1 MKLYQQSIILFG
13 MVIPVIIAAA
23 VVAGGYV
30 MKNKMAD
37 SFEIKKTHYRSH
49 HAARSEVA
57 KLEQA
62 VSGLRPHLERWDA
75 ALNKEIASEM
85 GTSLRE
91 ITAKMPDKEIQ
102 QTAFNPSANAGGL
115 GGAHPSTQVSIGF
128 RGTFRALQKTF
139 LELETRMPQLQ
150 VEDLSLEPVATSGFL
165 LNMQVNYTA
174 WHN

>member
-13 MVIPVIIAAA
+13 FIIPVIIAVA

-30 MKNKMAD
+30 VKNKMAD
-37 SFEIKKTHYRSH
+37 SYQIKKTNYQSH

-62 VSGLRPHLERWDA
+62 VSVLRPHLERWETQLD
-75 ALNKEIASEM
+75 KEIASEM
-85 GTSLRE
+85 GTVLRE
-91 ITAKMPDKEIQ
+91 ITAKLPDKEIQ
-102 QTAFNPSANAGGL
+102 QTAFNPSAEAGDL
-115 GGAHPSTQVSIGF
+115 GGAQPSSKVSIGF

-150 VEDLSLEPVATSGFL
+150 VEDMTLEPVNSSGFL
-165 LNMQVNYTA
+165 LNLQINYTA